1 MTGCSSAPG
10 VIPRAVSDIF
20 SMIETTTNIE
30 NDVYFYVR
38 LSYVELY
45 NNLFRNLLEFASKDL
60 KDKDKEKE
68 KEKGDLSTSQSSREE
83 SDIMDISLNTS
94 IASSCFCSS
103 VIIRQAFTVKSV
115 RTELFERATFFLL
128 RSC

>member
-30 NDVYFYVR
+30 NDVYFYIR

-45 NNLFRNLLEFASKDL
+45 NNQFRNLLEFASKELSMKAKADISSSSQNS
-60 KDKDKEKE
+60 KDE
-68 KEKGDLSTSQSSREE
+68 ST
-83 SDIMDISLNTS
+83 DTSLNTS
-94 IASSCFCSS
+94 VALRRHHTPQMALLANLGADGDHRNNISRDFSS
-103 VIIRQAFTVKSV
+103 AA
-115 RTELFERATFFLL
+115 EMD
-128 RSC
+128 